1 MKEFDYKKA
10 YYYFLLIRKSE
21 EKIIE
26 LYGSD
31 KIKSPVHLSIGQ
43 EGIAVGV
50 SLAASINDIIFSNYR
65 GHAHYIAIGGNLNKM
80 WAEFFGKN
88 KRNC

>member
-26 LYGSD
+26 LYSSD

-43 EGIAVGV
+43 ESIAVGV
-50 SLAASINDIIFSNYR
+50 SMALEDNDIVLVITEAMLIILLKEEILMGVS
-65 GHAHYIAIGGNLNKM
+65 
-80 WAEFFGKN
+80 
-88 KRNC
+88 